1 MRHKEKLLVRAR
13 HRVRTAAQSVAA
25 IESAL
30 QDMDAMIV
38 SLDRR
43 VATEE
48 MRTRITDTKH
58 VAYSTVALAARIR
71 SANLKKSLIELEA
84 KRLLAVADH
93 DKGVLTLSALEKNQ
107 DLPQL
112 VQLPLSD
119 DATRASSQTKR
130 RRRPRSCQLRTVIVL
145 GPSND
150 NRANTIPISSSSTAN
165 STVA

>member
-1 MRHKEKLLVRAR
+1 MRHKEKLLVRAH

-48 MRTRITDTKH
+48 MRTRIMDTKH
-58 VAYSTVALAARIR
+58 VAYSTVALAAHVR
-71 SANLKKSLIELEA
+71 SQNLRKSLVELKA
-84 KRLLAVADH
+84 RRLLGIADH
-93 DKGVLTLSALEKNQ
+93 DKAFSTLSALEKNQ

-112 VQLPLSD
+112 VQLPLSN
-119 DATRASSQTKR
+119 DATRATSLSRQC
-130 RRRPRSCQLRTVIVL
+130 RRPRNYQLRAVTVV

-150 NRANTIPISSSSTAN
+150 NSANTITISSSSTVN
-165 STVA
+165 STLA